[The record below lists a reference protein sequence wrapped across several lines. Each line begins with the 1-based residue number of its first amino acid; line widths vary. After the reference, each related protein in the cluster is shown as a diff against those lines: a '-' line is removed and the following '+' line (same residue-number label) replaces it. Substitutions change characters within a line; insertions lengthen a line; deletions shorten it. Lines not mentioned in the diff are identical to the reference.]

1 MKLKFI
7 LLLLFCSCS
16 IFSQEEKIK
25 INFSNLTIA
34 ECIQEIENKTDYF
47 FYFKNEWLNPNNKIN
62 IAIDSASIDEVLVAL
77 FNETDINYLIS
88 EKKIIL
94 SKNNIIHSKVSS
106 SFLNKKNNIDK
117 NSEEITP
124 ELFSK
129 ENNITENSEENKSLK
144 IIGKE
149 SKAKTRS
156 LYEINGVVTNIN
168 NGEPIANAVIRIQ
181 EKNAFTTT
189 NDNGFYKL
197 KLPYGKHTVEIVS
210 MGYKKTRHNIM
221 VYNNGIVDFTINESI
236 TELNEI
242 IVEAKSDKNIKN
254 TTTGVTSFNM
264 EEVKNVPMVLGERD
278 ILKVATT
285 LPGIKTTGEGS
296 SGVNVRGGKEDQNLF
311 LLDNATIYN
320 PTHFF
325 GFFSS
330 INPYVINN
338 AEIYK
343 ASIPVEFGGRI
354 ASVFDI
360 QTKKGNTE
368 KITGEG
374 GIGPV
379 TSNITLSIPIVKN
392 KSSLLVGGR
401 ATYSDWVLKLVDN
414 EKIKNSGASFYDLF
428 LKYNHKITQKTDIEA
443 IAYYSD
449 DKFNLSIDSTYNY
462 SNRVLGFKIK
472 HYFNENSNADL
483 GITNSEYKFNIG
495 YNGNNLNSFD
505 FDYKVNETKLFFK
518 GSYNLKKKHKI
529 SYGINSTLYNI
540 NPGTFQPNDE
550 NSILAYKSVNK
561 EKGLENAVFLSNN
574 FTLNDKLSL
583 TAGLRFSNFLAL
595 GEGTQRQYND
605 NAPINDENVNNVIE
619 YKNNETIKTYN
630 GLEYRL
636 ALRYLLNE
644 TLSLK
649 MSYDTNYQY
658 LHKLSTNTTQSPTDT
673 WKLSDLNIKPTFG
686 QQATIGLYK
695 NFKGTPYEVSLET
708 YYKKSSNFLDY
719 KTGAE
724 LILND
729 YIETEVIQGE
739 GKAYGIEFLLKKT
752 SGRLNGWLGYTYS
765 RTLVKLDSQFPEEV
779 VNNGKYFP
787 ANFDKPHDLSLILNY
802 KFTKRYS
809 ISSNFIYQTGRP
821 ITYPIGSYEY
831 GGAQYTLYSDR
842 NQFRI
847 PDYYRLDIGFN
858 IEGNHKIK
866 KLAHSFWNISIYNVL
881 GRNNPYSIY
890 FVTEDGKIKGY
901 KTTIFS
907 IPVPTITYNFKF

>member
-25 INFSNLTIA
+25 IEFNDLTIQQ
-34 ECIQEIENKTDYF
+34 CIQEIESKTNYF
-47 FYFKNEWLNPNNKIN
+47 FYFKNEWISSNNKIK
-62 IAIDSASIDEVLVAL
+62 IAIESATIDEVLTSI
-77 FNETDINYLIS
+77 FKETDINFLIS
-88 EKKIIL
+88 GKKVIL
-94 SKNNIIHSKVSS
+94 SKNNVIHNKVSS
-106 SFLNKKNNIDK
+106 SFLNKENEINKNN
-117 NSEEITP
+117 EEVTP
-124 ELFSK
+124 ELFFAK
-129 ENNITENSEENKSLK
+129 NNVAENSEENKSLK

-149 SKAKTRS
+149 SKEKKGT
-156 LYEINGVVTNIN
+156 LYEINGLVSNKIS
-168 NGEPIANAVIRIQ
+168 GEPIANAVIRIPQ
-181 EKNAFTTT
+181 KNIVITTD
-189 NDNGFYKL
+189 NNGFYKV
-197 KLPYGKHTVEIVS
+197 KLPYGKYSVEIVS

-605 NAPINDENVNNVIE
+605 NAPINDENVNNVID

>member
-25 INFSNLTIA
+25 IEFNDLTIQQ
-34 ECIQEIENKTDYF
+34 CIQEIESKTNYF
-47 FYFKNEWLNPNNKIN
+47 FYFKNEWISSNNKIK
-62 IAIDSASIDEVLVAL
+62 IAIESATIDEVLTSI
-77 FNETDINYLIS
+77 FKETDINFLIS
-88 EKKIIL
+88 GKKVIL
-94 SKNNIIHSKVSS
+94 SKNNVIHNKVSS
-106 SFLNKKNNIDK
+106 SFLNKENEINKNN
-117 NSEEITP
+117 EEVTP
-124 ELFSK
+124 ELFFAK
-129 ENNITENSEENKSLK
+129 NNVAENSEENKSLK

-149 SKAKTRS
+149 SKEKKGT
-156 LYEINGVVTNIN
+156 LYEINGLVSNKIS
-168 NGEPIANAVIRIQ
+168 GEPIANAVIRIPQ
-181 EKNAFTTT
+181 KNIVITTD
-189 NDNGFYKL
+189 NNGFYKV
-197 KLPYGKHTVEIVS
+197 KLPYGKYSVEIVS

-221 VYNNGIVDFTINESI
+221 VFNNGIVDFTINESI

-518 GSYNLKKKHKI
+518 GSYNLNKKHKI

>member
-25 INFSNLTIA
+25 IEFNDLTIQQ
-34 ECIQEIENKTDYF
+34 CIQEIESKTNYF
-47 FYFKNEWLNPNNKIN
+47 FYFKNEWISSNNKIK
-62 IAIDSASIDEVLVAL
+62 IAIESATIDEVLTSI
-77 FNETDINYLIS
+77 FKETDINFLIS
-88 EKKIIL
+88 GKKVIL
-94 SKNNIIHSKVSS
+94 SKNNVIHNKVSS
-106 SFLNKKNNIDK
+106 SFLNKENEINKNN
-117 NSEEITP
+117 EEVTP
-124 ELFSK
+124 ELFFAK
-129 ENNITENSEENKSLK
+129 NNVAENSEENKSLK

-149 SKAKTRS
+149 SKEKKGT
-156 LYEINGVVTNIN
+156 LYEINGLVSNKIS
-168 NGEPIANAVIRIQ
+168 GEPIANAVIRIPQ
-181 EKNAFTTT
+181 KNIVITTD
-189 NDNGFYKL
+189 NNGFYKV
-197 KLPYGKHTVEIVS
+197 KLPYGKYSVEIVS

-221 VYNNGIVDFTINESI
+221 VFNNGIVDFTINESI

>member
-25 INFSNLTIA
+25 IEFNNLTIS
-34 ECIQEIENKTDYF
+34 ECLLEIESKTDYF
-47 FYFKNEWLNPNNKIN
+47 FYFKNEWLNSNSKIK
-62 IAIDSASIDEVLVAL
+62 IAIESASIDEVLAIL
-77 FNETDINYLIS
+77 FKETDINYLIS
-88 EKKIIL
+88 GKNVIL
-94 SKNNIIHSKVSS
+94 SKSNVIHNKVSS
-106 SFLNKKNNIDK
+106 SFLKKETDLDK

-129 ENNITENSEENKSLK
+129 ESNLTENSEENKSLK

-149 SKAKTRS
+149 SKEKKGIP
-156 LYEINGVVTNIN
+156 YEINGIVSNKS
-168 NGEPIANAVIRIQ
+168 NGEPIANAVIRIPQ
-181 EKNAFTTT
+181 KNIVITTD
-189 NDNGFYKL
+189 NNGFYKL
-197 KLPYGKHTVEIVS
+197 KLPYGKYSVEIVS

-221 VYNNGIVDFTINESI
+221 VYNNGVVDFVINESI
-236 TELNEI
+236 TELNEV

-343 ASIPVEFGGRI
+343 ASIPAEFGGRI

-368 KITGEG
+368 KISGEG

-379 TSNITLSIPIVKN
+379 TSNITLSVPIVKN
-392 KSSLLVGGR
+392 KSSLLIGGR

-414 EKIKNSGASFYDLF
+414 EKIKNSNASFYDLF
-428 LKYNHKITQKTDIEA
+428 LKYNHKITKKTDAEA
-443 IAYYSD
+443 IAYYSS

-472 HYFNENSNADL
+472 HYFNDNSNLDL

-495 YNGNNLNSFD
+495 YDGNNLNSFD

-529 SYGINSTLYNI
+529 SYGLNSTLYNI

-550 NSILAYKSVNK
+550 NSVLAYKSVNK
-561 EKGLENAVFLSNN
+561 EKGLENALFLSDN
-574 FTLNDKLSL
+574 FTLNEKISL

-595 GEGTQRQYND
+595 GEGTQRQYNE
-605 NAPINDENVNNVIE
+605 NAPINDENVSNVIQ

-695 NFKGTPYEVSLET
+695 NFKGTPYELSLET

-729 YIETEVIQGE
+729 YIETEVVQGE

-765 RTLVKLDSQFPEEV
+765 RTFVKLNSEFPEEI

-890 FVTEDGKIKGY
+890 FVTEEGKIKGY

>member
-16 IFSQEEKIK
+16 IFSQEEKIN
-25 INFSNLTIA
+25 IEFNDLTIQQ
-34 ECIQEIENKTDYF
+34 CIQEIESKTNYF
-47 FYFKNEWLNPNNKIN
+47 FYFKNEWITSDNKIN
-62 IAIDSASIDEVLVAL
+62 IAIKSASIDEILTTI
-77 FNETDINYLIS
+77 FKETDINFLIS

-94 SKNNIIHSKVSS
+94 SKNNVIHNKVSS
-106 SFLNKKNNIDK
+106 SFLKKEKDLNKNDDEVTPEFLFEKNNL
-117 NSEEITP
+117 S
-124 ELFSK
+124 
-129 ENNITENSEENKSLK
+129 ENSEENKSLK

-149 SKAKTRS
+149 SKEKKGT
-156 LYEINGVVTNIN
+156 LYEINGLVSNKV
-168 NGEPIANAVIRIQ
+168 NGEPIANAVIRIPQ
-181 EKNAFTTT
+181 KNIVITTD
-189 NDNGFYKL
+189 NNGFYKI
-197 KLPYGKHTVEIVS
+197 KLPYGKYSVEIVS

-221 VYNNGIVDFTINESI
+221 VYNNGVVDFVINESI

-242 IVEAKSDKNIKN
+242 VVEAKSDKNIKN
-254 TTTGVTSFNM
+254 TTTGVTSFTM

-285 LPGIKTTGEGS
+285 LPGIKSTGEGS

-343 ASIPVEFGGRI
+343 ASIPAEFGGRI

-379 TSNITLSIPIVKN
+379 TSNITVSIPIVKN

-401 ATYSDWVLKLVDN
+401 ATYSDWILKMVDN
-414 EKIKNSGASFYDLF
+414 ENIKNSGASFYDLF
-428 LKYNHKITQKTDIEA
+428 LKYNHKITEKTDVEA
-443 IAYYSD
+443 IAYYSK
-449 DKFNLSIDSTYNY
+449 DKFNLSIDSTYSY
-462 SNRVLGFKIK
+462 SNRVLGFKVK
-472 HYFNENSNADL
+472 HYFNDNSNADL

-495 YNGNNLNSFD
+495 YDGNNLNSFD

-518 GSYNLKKKHKI
+518 GSYNWKKKHKI
-529 SYGINSTLYNI
+529 TYGVNSTLYNI

-561 EKGLENAVFLSNN
+561 EKGLENALFLSDN
-574 FTLNDKLSL
+574 FTLNNKLSL

-595 GEGTQRQYND
+595 GEGTQRQYNE
-605 NAPINDENVNNVIE
+605 NAPINDENVSNIIQ

-686 QQATIGLYK
+686 QQATLGLYK

-842 NQFRI
+842 NEFRI

-890 FVTEDGKIKGY
+890 FVTEEGKIKGY

>member
-25 INFSNLTIA
+25 IEFNDLTIQQ
-34 ECIQEIENKTDYF
+34 CIQEIESKTDYF
-47 FYFKNEWLNPNNKIN
+47 FYFKSEWVNSNNKVK
-62 IAIDSASIDEVLVAL
+62 IAIESASIDEILVAI
-77 FNETDINYLIS
+77 FKETDINYLIS
-88 EKKIIL
+88 GKNVIL
-94 SKNNIIHSKVSS
+94 SKNNVIYNKVSS
-106 SFLNKKNNIDK
+106 SFLNKGNDTNKNTD
-117 NSEEITP
+117 EVTP
-124 ELFSK
+124 ELLFEK
-129 ENNITENSEENKSLK
+129 NNLTENSEENKSLK

-149 SKAKTRS
+149 SKEKKGT
-156 LYEINGVVTNIN
+156 LYEINGLVSNKV
-168 NGEPIANAVIRIQ
+168 NGEPIANAVIRIPQ
-181 EKNAFTTT
+181 KNIVITTD
-189 NDNGFYKL
+189 NNGFYKV
-197 KLPYGKHTVEIVS
+197 KLPYGKYSIEIVS

-221 VYNNGIVDFTINESI
+221 VYNNGVVDFVINESI

-242 IVEAKSDKNIKN
+242 VVEAKSDKNIKN
-254 TTTGVTSFNM
+254 TTTGVTSFTM

-343 ASIPVEFGGRI
+343 ASIPAEFGGRI

-379 TSNITLSIPIVKN
+379 TSNITVSIPIVKN

-401 ATYSDWVLKLVDN
+401 ATYSDWVLKMVDN
-414 EKIKNSGASFYDLF
+414 ENIKNSGASFYDIF
-428 LKYNHKITQKTDIEA
+428 LKYNHKVTQKTDVEA
-443 IAYYSD
+443 IAYYSN

-472 HYFNENSNADL
+472 HYFNDNSNADL
-483 GITNSEYKFNIG
+483 GVTNSEYKFNIG

-518 GSYNLKKKHKI
+518 GSYNWKKKHKI
-529 SYGINSTLYNI
+529 SYGVNSTLYNI

-561 EKGLENAVFLSNN
+561 EKGLENALFLSDN

-605 NAPINDENVNNVIE
+605 NTPINDENVSNVVE

>member
-7 LLLLFCSCS
+7 LLLLFCSCTV
-16 IFSQEEKIK
+16 FSQEEKIK
-25 INFSNLTIA
+25 IEFNNLTIE
-34 ECIQEIENKTDYF
+34 ECLREIESKTNYQ
-47 FYFKNEWLNPNNKIN
+47 FYFKNEWLNSNNKVN
-62 IAIDSASIDEVLVAL
+62 FTLESATLEEVLSEL
-77 FNETDINYLIS
+77 FKETDINYLIS
-88 EKKIIL
+88 NNKVVL

-106 SFLNKKNNIDK
+106 LFLNKSDDIDK
-117 NSEEITP
+117 INEEITP
-124 ELFSK
+124 ELLSN
-129 ENNITENSEENKSLK
+129 ESTATANSEENKSLK

-149 SKAKTRS
+149 SKEKRGT
-156 LYEINGVVTNIN
+156 LYEISGVVTNKN
-168 NGEPIANAVIRIQ
+168 NGEPVASAVVRIL
-181 EKNAFTTT
+181 EKNIVITTD
-189 NDNGFYKL
+189 NNGFYKL
-197 KLPYGKHTVEIVS
+197 KLPYGKYSIEIIS
-210 MGYKKTRHNIM
+210 MGFKKTIHNIM
-221 VYNNGIVDFTINESI
+221 VYNSGIVNFDIKESI
-236 TELNEI
+236 TELNEV
-242 IVEAKSDKNIKN
+242 IVEAKSDNNIKN

-285 LPGIKTTGEGS
+285 MPGIKTTGEGS

-330 INPYVINN
+330 INPYLINN

-343 ASIPVEFGGRI
+343 ASIPAEFGGRI

-360 QTKKGNTE
+360 QTKKGDTQ
-368 KITGEG
+368 KVSGEG

-379 TSNITLSIPIVKN
+379 TSNITLNVPIIKN

-401 ATYSDWVLKLVDN
+401 ATYSDWILKMIDN
-414 EKIKNSGASFYDLF
+414 EEIKNSNASFYDLF
-428 LKYNHKITQKTDIEA
+428 LKYNHKISDKTTLEA
-443 IAYYSD
+443 LTYYSS
-449 DKFNLSIDSTYNY
+449 DKFNLSIDSSYNY
-462 SNRVLGFKIK
+462 SNRVLGLKVK
-472 HYFNENSNADL
+472 HYFSEKSNAEA
-483 GITNSEYKFNIG
+483 GVTNSEYKFNIG
-495 YNGNNLNSFD
+495 YDGNNLNSFD
-505 FDYKVNETKLFFK
+505 FDYKVNETKLFYK
-518 GSYNLKKKHKI
+518 GIYNLNKKHKI
-529 SYGINSTLYNI
+529 TYGLNSTLYNI
-540 NPGTFQPNDE
+540 NPGTFQPKDE
-550 NSILAYKSVNK
+550 NSILTYKSINK
-561 EKGLENAVFLSNN
+561 EKGLESALFLSDN

-595 GEGTQRQYND
+595 GEGSQRQYEQGM
-605 NAPINDENVNNVIE
+605 PINNENVINEIS
-619 YKNNETIKTYN
+619 YKNNEIIKSYN

-636 ALRYLLNE
+636 AFRYLLNE
-644 TLSLK
+644 TISLK
-649 MSYDTNYQY
+649 TSYDTNYQY

-686 QQATIGLYK
+686 QQVTLGIYK
-695 NFKGTPYEVSLET
+695 NFKGTPYELSLET

-765 RTLVKLDSQFPEEV
+765 RTLVKLKSDFPEEI

-787 ANFDKPHDLSLILNY
+787 ANFDKPHDMSLILNY

-809 ISSNFIYQTGRP
+809 ISTNFIYQTGRP
-821 ITYPIGSYEY
+821 ITYPIGTYEY

-847 PDYYRLDIGFN
+847 PDYYRLDVGFN

-866 KLAHSFWNISIYNVL
+866 KLAHSFWNISIYNLL

-890 FVTEDGKIKGY
+890 FVTENGKIKGY
-901 KTTIFS
+901 KTSIFS

>member
-25 INFSNLTIA
+25 IEFNDLTIQQ
-34 ECIQEIENKTDYF
+34 CIQEIESKTNYF
-47 FYFKNEWLNPNNKIN
+47 FYFKNEWISSNNKIK
-62 IAIDSASIDEVLVAL
+62 IAIESATIDEVLTSI
-77 FNETDINYLIS
+77 FKETDINFLIS
-88 EKKIIL
+88 GKKVIL
-94 SKNNIIHSKVSS
+94 SKNNVIHNKVSS
-106 SFLNKKNNIDK
+106 SFLNKENEINKNN
-117 NSEEITP
+117 EEVTP
-124 ELFSK
+124 ELFFAK
-129 ENNITENSEENKSLK
+129 NNVAENSEENKSLK

-149 SKAKTRS
+149 SKEKKGT
-156 LYEINGVVTNIN
+156 LYEINGLVSNKIS
-168 NGEPIANAVIRIQ
+168 GEPIANAVIRIPQ
-181 EKNAFTTT
+181 KNIVITTD
-189 NDNGFYKL
+189 NNGFYKV
-197 KLPYGKHTVEIVS
+197 KLPYGKYSVEIVS

-221 VYNNGIVDFTINESI
+221 VFNNGIVDFTINESI

-462 SNRVLGFKIK
+462 SNQVLGFKIK

>member
-25 INFSNLTIA
+25 IEFNDLTIQQ
-34 ECIQEIENKTDYF
+34 CIQEIESKTNYF
-47 FYFKNEWLNPNNKIN
+47 FYFKNEWISSNNKIK
-62 IAIDSASIDEVLVAL
+62 IAIESATIDEVLTSI
-77 FNETDINYLIS
+77 FKETDINFLIS
-88 EKKIIL
+88 GKKVIL
-94 SKNNIIHSKVSS
+94 SKNNVIHNKVSS
-106 SFLNKKNNIDK
+106 SFLNKENEINKNN
-117 NSEEITP
+117 EEVTP
-124 ELFSK
+124 ELFFAK
-129 ENNITENSEENKSLK
+129 NNVAENSEENKSLK

-149 SKAKTRS
+149 SKEKKGT
-156 LYEINGVVTNIN
+156 LYEINGLVSNKIS
-168 NGEPIANAVIRIQ
+168 GEPIANAVIRIPQ
-181 EKNAFTTT
+181 KNIVITTD
-189 NDNGFYKL
+189 NNGFYKV
-197 KLPYGKHTVEIVS
+197 KLPYGKYSVEIVS

-518 GSYNLKKKHKI
+518 GSYNLNKKHKI

>member
-25 INFSNLTIA
+25 IEFNDLTIQQ
-34 ECIQEIENKTDYF
+34 CIQEIESKTNYF
-47 FYFKNEWLNPNNKIN
+47 FYFKNEWISSNNKIK
-62 IAIDSASIDEVLVAL
+62 IAIESATIDEVLTSI
-77 FNETDINYLIS
+77 FKETDINFLIS
-88 EKKIIL
+88 GKKVIL
-94 SKNNIIHSKVSS
+94 SKNNVIHNKVSS
-106 SFLNKKNNIDK
+106 SFLNKENEINKNN
-117 NSEEITP
+117 EEVTP
-124 ELFSK
+124 ELFFAK
-129 ENNITENSEENKSLK
+129 NNVAENSEENKSLK

-149 SKAKTRS
+149 SKEKEGT
-156 LYEINGVVTNIN
+156 LYEINGLVSNKIS
-168 NGEPIANAVIRIQ
+168 GEPIANAVIRIPQ
-181 EKNAFTTT
+181 KNIVITTD
-189 NDNGFYKL
+189 NNGFYKV
-197 KLPYGKHTVEIVS
+197 KLPYGKYSVEIVS

-605 NAPINDENVNNVIE
+605 NAPINDENVNNVID

>member
-25 INFSNLTIA
+25 IEFNDLTIQQ
-34 ECIQEIENKTDYF
+34 CIQEIESKTNYF
-47 FYFKNEWLNPNNKIN
+47 FYFKNEWISSNNKIK
-62 IAIDSASIDEVLVAL
+62 IAIESATIDEVLTSI
-77 FNETDINYLIS
+77 FKETDINFLIS
-88 EKKIIL
+88 GKKVIL
-94 SKNNIIHSKVSS
+94 SKNNVIHNKVSS
-106 SFLNKKNNIDK
+106 SFLNKENEINKNN
-117 NSEEITP
+117 EEVTP
-124 ELFSK
+124 ELFFAK
-129 ENNITENSEENKSLK
+129 NNVAENSEENKSLK

-149 SKAKTRS
+149 SKEKKGT
-156 LYEINGVVTNIN
+156 LYEINGLVSNKIS
-168 NGEPIANAVIRIQ
+168 GEPIANAVIRIPQ
-181 EKNAFTTT
+181 KNIVITTD
-189 NDNGFYKL
+189 NNGFYKV
-197 KLPYGKHTVEIVS
+197 KLPYGKYSVEIVS

-866 KLAHSFWNISIYNVL
+866 KLAHRFWNISIYNVL

>member
-25 INFSNLTIA
+25 IEFNDLTIQQ
-34 ECIQEIENKTDYF
+34 CIQEIESKTNYF
-47 FYFKNEWLNPNNKIN
+47 FYFKNEWISSNNKIK
-62 IAIDSASIDEVLVAL
+62 IAIESATIDEVLTSI
-77 FNETDINYLIS
+77 FKETDINFLIS
-88 EKKIIL
+88 GKKVIL
-94 SKNNIIHSKVSS
+94 SKNNVIHNKVSS
-106 SFLNKKNNIDK
+106 SFLNKENEINKNN
-117 NSEEITP
+117 EEVTP
-124 ELFSK
+124 ELFFAK
-129 ENNITENSEENKSLK
+129 NNVAENSEENKSLK

-149 SKAKTRS
+149 SKEKKGT
-156 LYEINGVVTNIN
+156 LYEINGLVSNKIS
-168 NGEPIANAVIRIQ
+168 GEPIANAVIRIPQ
-181 EKNAFTTT
+181 KNIVITTD
-189 NDNGFYKL
+189 NNGFYKV
-197 KLPYGKHTVEIVS
+197 KLPYGKYSVEIVS

-368 KITGEG
+368 KINGEG

-518 GSYNLKKKHKI
+518 GSYNLNKKHKI

-561 EKGLENAVFLSNN
+561 EKGLENVVFLSNN